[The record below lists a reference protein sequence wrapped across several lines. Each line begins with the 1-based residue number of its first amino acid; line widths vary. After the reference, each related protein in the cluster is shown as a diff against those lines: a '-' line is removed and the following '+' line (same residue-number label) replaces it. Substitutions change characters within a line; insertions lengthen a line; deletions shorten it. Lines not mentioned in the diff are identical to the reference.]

1 MIDGIEVRQTDDGG
15 YLARIDWVDYP
26 VDRSTTVADLIR
38 LRDSMRVFIDLKYR
52 ADKEQVCEMKSSTA
66 WEQ

>member
-1 MIDGIEVRQTDDGG
+1 MIDGIEVRQTEDGR

-26 VDRSTTVADLIR
+26 VDRSTTVADLVI
-38 LRDSMRVFIDLKYR
+38 LRDSMRVLIGLKYS
-52 ADKEQVCEMKSSTA
+52 ADKGHACEMQSLTG